1 MPTENEDMF
10 TLQMSKLEIK
20 YKDMSIET
28 VNEIRDKVLGFID
41 STDMRV
47 YLNEHFKEL
56 DSADL
61 INIIVGAPKPL
72 TTKLKLMNELSTHFP
87 RLLDEIDSFFD
98 FEPYVQL
105 YQEAIVNMQNCN
117 NGAVYLLHL
126 YRYDETDGSYLEMV
140 RPFFSFDNALN
151 YIKNDIEDW
160 LWDERDKISDALNWF
175 EIEKWSGTDTPELA
189 GTYTLSKYGEVW
201 DYYRG
206 DSLHNGLSHSFG
218 IINATGLY
226 LPVPFS
232 AGDVITIDCTP
243 FAPAKHGVIVSVGDN
258 NDCCCVQCMYL
269 KNDGTLA
276 VGALKHSALFENT
289 PYISALYRAEICN
302 DLPADEEYWHK
313 IGKIIADWESER
325 LEQADYDVYL
335 DKVLYKVDDFVD
347 RGITPSEFISLTTEV
362 HLEDENG

>member
-20 YKDMSIET
+20 YRDMSIET

-72 TTKLKLMNELSTHFP
+72 TTKLKLMNELSTYFP
-87 RLLDEIDSFFD
+87 RLIDEIDSFFD

-105 YQEAIVNMQNCN
+105 
-117 NGAVYLLHL
+117 
-126 YRYDETDGSYLEMV
+126 
-140 RPFFSFDNALN
+140 
-151 YIKNDIEDW
+151 
-160 LWDERDKISDALNWF
+160 
-175 EIEKWSGTDTPELA
+175 
-189 GTYTLSKYGEVW
+189 
-201 DYYRG
+201 
-206 DSLHNGLSHSFG
+206 
-218 IINATGLY
+218 
-226 LPVPFS
+226 
-232 AGDVITIDCTP
+232 
-243 FAPAKHGVIVSVGDN
+243 
-258 NDCCCVQCMYL
+258 
-269 KNDGTLA
+269 
-276 VGALKHSALFENT
+276 
-289 PYISALYRAEICN
+289 
-302 DLPADEEYWHK
+302 
-313 IGKIIADWESER
+313 
-325 LEQADYDVYL
+325 YDVYL